1 MNWLKIRKYNLES
14 YFSFV
19 WPTINGHT
27 CQFTSICSSGS
38 AVSFP
43 LCYSLM
49 ILADRGVGV
58 MFSGKSSAKPF
69 LRFSLIGIFG
79 NFSSWWSSCIQSS
92 PTDNVRLDPK
102 KSFLRLQKS
111 YSYSLDF
118 RLNWNAAEEWCK
130 PTASLK
136 NVCTSMDAPTSSALC
151 LSSVFGLSPLLSC
164 LNDCL
169 NSCSSSS
176 AVILST

>member
-1 MNWLKIRKYNLES
+1 MGDSLSASCAHTVTCRGTFTHLPKSHLWERVIMHKSTLCHLIRCAVDRSGDSTFKEEIQFSMNWLKIRKYNLES

-79 NFSSWWSSCIQSS
+79 NLSSWWSSCIQSS

-102 KSFLRLQKS
+102 KVFYDCKS
-111 YSYSLDF
+111 
-118 RLNWNAAEEWCK
+118 
-130 PTASLK
+130 PTVTVLIS
-136 NVCTSMDAPTSSALC
+136 
-151 LSSVFGLSPLLSC
+151 G
-164 LNDCL
+164 
-169 NSCSSSS
+169 
-176 AVILST
+176 

>member
-1 MNWLKIRKYNLES
+1 MSWLKIRKYNLES

-19 WPTINGHT
+19 WPTITGHT

-69 LRFSLIGIFG
+69 LCFSLIGIFG
-79 NFSSWWSSCIQSS
+79 NLSSWWSSCIQSS

-102 KSFLRLQKS
+102 KKFSTIAKVLQLQSWFQAKLKRSWGVMQTNSFFKERLYEHGCS
-111 YSYSLDF
+111 DF
-118 RLNWNAAEEWCK
+118 L
-130 PTASLK
+130 
-136 NVCTSMDAPTSSALC
+136 CTLPVFC
-151 LSSVFGLSPLLSC
+151 VWSVTPAFMSKWLFE
-164 LNDCL
+164 
-169 NSCSSSS
+169 
-176 AVILST
+176 